1 MRVGIDFM
9 GHLVHSPY
17 TMTEYWWYLEMNYI
31 LIAYTG
37 EVLTVNLVRTPQ
49 GTSYAHCTG
58 ERGNVHATCELK
70 INYEHFLVVRSY
82 LKKKKKK
89 IQLHLSNSHIFTKC
103 VYLTQ

>member
-1 MRVGIDFM
+1 
-9 GHLVHSPY
+9 
-17 TMTEYWWYLEMNYI
+17 MNYI

-82 LKKKKKK
+82 LKKKKKRF
-89 IQLHLSNSHIFTKC
+89 NSIYQI
-103 VYLTQ
+103 VIYLQNAYI

>member
-17 TMTEYWWYLEMNYI
+17 TMTEYWWYLEMNYV

-70 INYEHFLVVRSY
+70 INYEHFRSN
-82 LKKKKKK
+82 LKKKKKR

-103 VYLTQ
+103 IYLTQ